1 MSLRTEGLLL
11 HTFCG
16 IRESFQVISGH
27 FRSFQ
32 VISGH
37 CARSGLRS
45 GQGVVAACRTEARS
59 CAPYKQ
65 RTCFVESNS
74 L

>member
-16 IRESFQVISGH
+16 IWG
-27 FRSFQ
+27 SFQ

-37 CARSGLRS
+37 CARSGQRS
-45 GQGVVAACRTEARS
+45 GQGVVAVEQKLKAVRRTSRGRALLRVIVCR
-59 CAPYKQ
+59 
-65 RTCFVESNS
+65 
-74 L
+74 